1 MRFAQRHQDAG
12 RADYR
17 RRTDHR
23 PRPASHADLLGADP
37 ARLAGRGGEQ
47 QRSLGIRDLRQL
59 IEDAA
64 ASSLGDNGRFVDVVD
79 KTIELH
85 SHPPQAGF
93 SFSES
98 RLEASI
104 VKWDRAGR
112 AVVGRRLLSI
122 ADGPSRPLPIALPQQ
137 KR

>member
-1 MRFAQRHQDAG
+1 M
-12 RADYR
+12 
-17 RRTDHR
+17 
-23 PRPASHADLLGADP
+23 LGADP

-59 IEDAA
+59 IEGAA
-64 ASSLGDNGRFVDVVD
+64 PSLRDNGRFVDVVD

-104 VKWDRAGR
+104 VKWDRARGI
-112 AVVGRRLLSI
+112 G
-122 ADGPSRPLPIALPQQ
+122 
-137 KR
+137 